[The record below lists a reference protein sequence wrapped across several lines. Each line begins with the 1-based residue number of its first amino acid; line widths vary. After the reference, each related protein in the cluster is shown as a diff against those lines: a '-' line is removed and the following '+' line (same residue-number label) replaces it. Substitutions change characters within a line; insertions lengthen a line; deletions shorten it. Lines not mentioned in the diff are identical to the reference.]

1 MQATVAVV
9 ARDGLRG
16 FSQRAVAREAGVA
29 SSLIAHHFGS
39 SEGLLRATLEM
50 AAEVSIARELED
62 VTGDVEAL
70 GRGLARDVAADPDL
84 QAFQFEMLLEARRR
98 PELRPL
104 LQRVYDAY
112 RNGVRRELM
121 RMGYDEPTDALARA
135 VFALM
140 DGLVLQQ
147 VVFDEP
153 AQTERTLER
162 MRLLLQDA
170 RGAASQPA

>member
-1 MQATVAVV
+1 MRATVAVV

-16 FSQRAVAREAGVA
+16 FSQRAVAREAGVT

-39 SEGLLRATLEM
+39 SDGLLRATLEM
-50 AAEVSIARELED
+50 AAEVSITRELED
-62 VTGDVEAL
+62 VTGDVDAL
-70 GRGLARDVAADPDL
+70 GRDLARDVAADPDL
-84 QAFQFEMLLEARRR
+84 QTFQYEMLLAARRR

-112 RNGVRRELM
+112 RNGLRRELM
-121 RMGYDEPTDALARA
+121 RMGHDEPTDDLARV

-147 VVFDEP
+147 VVFGDA
-153 AQTERTLER
+153 AQTERTLAR
-162 MRLLLQDA
+162 MRQLLRDA
-170 RGAASQPA
+170 RASGTPAA